1 MCLGA
6 RKSWKT
12 MSMNGSPAF
21 DEAKNTFTFDLETG
35 GKIKKLSI
43 VNKGLSK
50 SSIFSNSLYFQYGF
64 DGNTDHELRKDFIEF
79 IKFPKKEDEKNINDF
94 IQNAV
99 DTLHKTVDLYGF
111 DIIVFPESRSEV
123 NRKMISYL
131 YMYKHPE
138 CLTFEIVK
146 TLPEK
151 LGFDYEM
158 FENDVLESRYRDGG
172 KIKCRYTEEQK
183 KEEIGKIE
191 ELMKKVRS
199 KEYFSIARDFDAKSK
214 YRKYLK
220 NFYKFKNV
228 EEEMNFKKLLKPKI
242 LLIDD
247 VMTSGTT
254 LSFVLETI
262 KTLNPEAEVV
272 VFTLIGKY

>member
-12 MSMNGSPAF
+12 MSMNGRPAF
-21 DEAKNTFTFDLETG
+21 DEAANTFTFDLKTG
-35 GKIKKLSI
+35 GKIEKLNI

-50 SSIFSNSLYFQYGF
+50 SSILSNCLYFQYGF
-64 DGNTDHELRKDFIEF
+64 DGNTNHELRKDFIEF

-111 DIIVFPESRSEV
+111 DTIVFPESRSEI

-158 FENDVLESRYRDGG
+158 FEKDVLEGHYRDGG

-183 KEEIGKIE
+183 KEEAGKIE
-191 ELMKKVRS
+191 ELMEKVRS
-199 KEYFSIARDFDAKSK
+199 KEYFSIARDFDTKSK
-214 YRKYLK
+214 YRKYLR
-220 NFYKFKNV
+220 NFYKFKNAD
-228 EEEMNFKKLLKPKI
+228 EEKSFKKLLKPKI

>member
-12 MSMNGSPAF
+12 MSMNGKPAF
-21 DEAKNTFTFDLETG
+21 DEAANTFTFNLETG
-35 GKIKKLSI
+35 GKIEKLKI

-64 DGNTDHELRKDFIEF
+64 DENTDRDLRNDFIEF

-99 DTLHKTVDLYGF
+99 DTLHRTVNLYGF
-111 DIIVFPESRSEV
+111 DTIVFPESRSEV

-138 CLTFEIVK
+138 CMTFEIVK

-191 ELMKKVRS
+191 ELMKKVRT
-199 KEYFSIARDFDAKSK
+199 KEYFSIARDFDTKSK

-262 KTLNPEAEVV
+262 RTLNPEAETV